1 MRAAYIEAFGAIADV
16 VRIGDRPDPAIGAG
30 EVLIRVRSAGVNPI
44 DHIVASGALQTVHPV
59 ALPLTLGN
67 DAAGVV
73 VGKGEA
79 VTRFKVGDE
88 VYTRVDPAASGAFA
102 DYVTVNQDLAALKPA
117 NIGFDAAASLPLVA
131 LTAWQGLVERAGL
144 SEGQKVL
151 IHAGSGGVG
160 SIAIQL
166 ARHLGAHVTTTVS
179 ADGAA
184 QAREHGAH
192 QVVDYRTEKFE
203 DVDRD
208 FDVVLDTLGGEVQE
222 RSYGVLKPGGVL
234 VSTVW
239 VPEAQEVA
247 ARHGIRVEPFF
258 MRPSGDQLE
267 TIAALVEAGA
277 VQPFIDRAYE
287 LDETVDALHYSASK
301 RAKGKIVI
309 RVS

>member
-1 MRAAYIEAFGAIADV
+1 MRAAYIEAFGAIEDV
-16 VRIGDRPDPAIGAG
+16 VRVGVRPDPAIGAND
-30 EVLIRVRSAGVNPI
+30 VLIRVRSASVNPI

-88 VYTRVDPAASGAFA
+88 VYTRVDPATSGAFA
-102 DYVTVNQDLAALKPA
+102 DYVAVDQGLVALKPET
-117 NIGFDAAASLPLVA
+117 IGFDAAASLPLVA
-131 LTAWQGLVERAGL
+131 LTAWQGLVEHASL

-166 ARHLGAHVTTTVS
+166 ARHLGAHITTTVS
-179 ADGAA
+179 ADGVA
-184 QAREHGAH
+184 QACEHGAH

-203 DVDRD
+203 DVDGD

-239 VPEAQEVA
+239 VPAAHEAAE
-247 ARHGIRVEPFF
+247 RHGIRVEPFF
-258 MRPSGDQLE
+258 MRPSGEQLE
-267 TIAALVEAGA
+267 TLARLVDAGT
-277 VQPFIDRAYE
+277 VRPFIDRAYG
-287 LDETVDALHYSASK
+287 LDETADALRHSASK